1 VVELTKKEYFSMMD
15 RLVLLAALFFCGLT
29 GCTGEPSQEVIT
41 KGGNAKETI
50 QVPGT
55 TQDDKVE
62 ELLLPGQ
69 D

>member
-1 VVELTKKEYFSMMD
+1 MAALPKKEQVFMMN
-15 RLVLLAALFFCGLT
+15 RLVLLAALFFCGLI

-41 KGGNAKETI
+41 KEGNAKKTI

>member
-1 VVELTKKEYFSMMD
+1 MN
-15 RLVLLAALFFCGLT
+15 RLLLLAVLFSGVT

-41 KGGNAKETI
+41 KGEDVKGNSQI
-50 QVPGT
+50 LGT
-55 TQDDKVE
+55 TQDDTVE

>member
-1 VVELTKKEYFSMMD
+1 MLNRFALIAVIFS
-15 RLVLLAALFFCGLT
+15 GLT
-29 GCTGEPSQEVIT
+29 GCTVETTQEVIT
-41 KGGNAKETI
+41 KGEDAKRNI
-50 QVPGT
+50 QVLGT

>member
-1 VVELTKKEYFSMMD
+1 MN

-41 KGGNAKETI
+41 KGGNAKKTI

>member
-1 VVELTKKEYFSMMD
+1 VAALPKKEQVFMLNRFAFIAVIFS
-15 RLVLLAALFFCGLT
+15 GLT
-29 GCTGEPSQEVIT
+29 GCTVETTQEVIT
-41 KGGNAKETI
+41 KGQDAKRNI
-50 QVPGT
+50 QVLGT

>member
-1 VVELTKKEYFSMMD
+1 MIH
-15 RLVLLAALFFCGLT
+15 RLVLLLVLFSGVT

-41 KGGNAKETI
+41 KGQDAKRNI
-50 QVPGT
+50 QVLST
-55 TQDDKVE
+55 AQDNKVE

>member
-1 VVELTKKEYFSMMD
+1 MIN
-15 RLVLLAALFFCGLT
+15 RLVLLLVLFSGVT

-41 KGGNAKETI
+41 KGEDVKGNSQI
-50 QVPGT
+50 LGT
-55 TQDDKVE
+55 TQDDTVE